1 MILLK
6 MVQDINQKQEKFY
19 LNFNM
24 NTNPFHRLHTI
35 LSMAFKKD
43 TVIKPANISKTEYL
57 DDLGKYRYII
67 CPLGTDL
74 ILIEFGKQFIQ
85 IVLE

>member
-1 MILLK
+1 
-6 MVQDINQKQEKFY
+6 
-19 LNFNM
+19 M

-67 CPLGTDL
+67 CPLGNGFDSHR
-74 ILIEFGKQFIQ
+74 IWEAIYSNSIGVVKKASSISNF
-85 IVLE
+85 